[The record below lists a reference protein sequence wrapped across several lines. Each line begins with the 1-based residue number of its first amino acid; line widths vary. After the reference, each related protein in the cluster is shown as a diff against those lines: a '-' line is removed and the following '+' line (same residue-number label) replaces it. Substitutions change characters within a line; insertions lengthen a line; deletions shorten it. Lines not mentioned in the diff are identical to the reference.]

1 MYCGVCA
8 LPHVDE
14 ILSQGDGVRVAGY
27 GDGPVRTATLAFLA
41 VRYPD
46 HSAGYLTDLGY
57 LSTALWRCKH
67 HIRTTKT
74 STCLDT
80 GNQICMSYSKLYFQ
94 QA

>member
-14 ILSQGDGVRVAGY
+14 ILSQGDGVRVAGN
-27 GDGPVRTATLAFLA
+27 GDGPVRAATLAFLA

-74 STCLDT
+74 SIRDALDVSRH
-80 GNQICMSYSKLYFQ
+80 GKPDLHEL
-94 QA
+94 